1 MPLTLGTESMKKQKV
16 LFAII
21 APLVCSLLMIS
32 GCTQQKESDQ
42 TLPESLQTILEKAEI
57 IESVYYELDTST
69 TIADSV
75 EQITI
80 MKIWQKTPYL
90 KEEVNSTTGGI
101 TTTFTVIKRPEGIY
115 RNDTTLNT
123 YQLDPLM
130 VIPQLSTA
138 DMVNDLQN
146 NQTLTILGIE
156 TIDGMT
162 ATVIQYTPSQVG
174 NSTTMKMWI
183 WNEKGVPLKALSTQT
198 SEETTIMM
206 EYEYSNYS
214 FSDIPDS
221 TFSVE

>member
-1 MPLTLGTESMKKQKV
+1 MEKQKALFGIIV
-16 LFAII
+16 L
-21 APLVCSLLMIS
+21 LVCSLLMIS
-32 GCTQQKESDQ
+32 GCTKQQGSDQ
-42 TLPESLQTILEKAEI
+42 TSIESLQTILEKAAI
-57 IESVYYELDTST
+57 IESVYYELDIST
-69 TIADSV
+69 TIAGSA
-75 EQITI
+75 EQITT

-221 TFSVE
+221 TFNVE